1 MKFRALLWLMAIM
14 YRRAARSNIK
24 MKSYLIDVDK
34 SILITTA
41 QGKPGRLFVFKDQQV
56 ASKKSQTSDAGMTI
70 RFTSPA
76 VGFNTLWSMAT
87 GKDKNAF
94 MKAIQEKQVVVE
106 GDMMMLM
113 WFQKSVKYIR

>member
-1 MKFRALLWLMAIM
+1 MAIM
-14 YRRAARSNIK
+14 YRRAARNNIK
-24 MKSYLIDVDK
+24 MKSFLIDVDK

-41 QGKPGRLFVFKDQQV
+41 QEKPGRLFTFKDQQINTQ
-56 ASKKSQTSDAGMTI
+56 SGHQGDAGMTI
-70 RFTSPA
+70 RFSSPT

-94 MKAIQEKQVVVE
+94 MKAIQEKDVVIE